1 MSPIQQMLLGVGA
14 VAKKTYMDDVFSTYL
29 TTGNATARSV
39 NTGVDMTEG
48 GLIWSKCRTDSHSH
62 FLFDTERGVN
72 KFLRADGHNAEY
84 EESGSLTAFNNNGFS
99 LGTWSGVNQNSADHA
114 HFSFRKAKGFFDI
127 VTYTGTGSDRT
138 IAHSL
143 GSVPGMILVKNLS
156 DSNENWV
163 VYHNHLNGGDNAEE
177 YFLQLN
183 SSLQRS
189 DSDIWGD
196 TTPTGSVFSV
206 GSNVKVNGNN
216 KNYVAYI
223 FAGGESTAGNA
234 RSGVFSGTNDR
245 LYMDGGSDFQFGTG
259 DFTIECWAK
268 PDTITQSGVFQ
279 LSAATGGL
287 STGGI
292 AAALGGDNKWKLGYG
307 NLTQLSGG
315 SATKGQWHHL
325 AYVRHSGVSKL
336 YINGTAEISVSD
348 TTNYT
353 YDNLVVGGY
362 YSTSYLFD
370 GCISNL
376 RVVKGTA
383 VYTSSFKPPTE
394 PLANITGTVLLSVG
408 VDSNIVDRTVSPTT
422 WNIEGN
428 PGIDS
433 TNSPFDDSA
442 GFVFG
447 ENGDQNVIKTGSY
460 VGTGGSG
467 VGPVINLGWEPQW
480 LLVKMSDSASGG
492 QWYITDTMR
501 GWGADNSDNGPATFS
516 ANSSGTEEDWGQYNY
531 DLWTVNPTGF
541 TVGPTDRY
549 NVNNTAD
556 KRFIWMAIRRPDGY
570 VGKPPELGSEVFS
583 MNSGANSG
591 APLFD
596 STHVVDYQFVRK
608 ITATWN
614 WETGARLLGPKQVYL
629 NKTNTE
635 TNIDPSGWKYDYM
648 NGWHSNASGISN
660 YMCWMWKR
668 GAGFD
673 VLTYEGLGFSG
684 QQVPHGLNAVPEM
697 MWVKRRDG
705 AARDWQIYH
714 KGLNGGT
721 NPEQY
726 KLLLNTNA
734 AEAASTTAWSSTA
747 PTSNAI
753 SLGHSSDVNGDGS
766 YYIAMLFSS
775 TDVSKVGY
783 YTGNG
788 SSTGP
793 VITTGFTPRFILF
806 KNASSGGNGWLVLD
820 TERGLGTSSQD
831 RIWLDWDEQE
841 NAGGSGSN
849 FVTTTSTSF
858 QPVQNN
864 TEINENGSTIL
875 YYAHA

>member
-39 NTGVDMTEG
+39 NTGIDMTEG

-279 LSAATGGL
+279 LSATTGGL

-292 AAALGGDNKWKLGYG
+292 AAALGGDNKWKLGYA

-336 YINGTAEISVSD
+336 YINGTEEISVSD

-353 YDNLVVGGY
+353 YDNFVVGGY

-394 PLANITGTVLLSVG
+394 PLANITGTVLLAVG
-408 VDSNIVDRTVSPTT
+408 VDSNIVDRTVSPTS

-433 TNSPFDDSA
+433 TNSPFDDPA

-447 ENGDQNVIKTGSY
+447 ENEDQNVIKTGSY
-460 VGTGGSG
+460 IGTGASG
-467 VGPVINLGWEPQW
+467 VAPVINLDWEPQW

-492 QWYITDTMR
+492 QWYIIDTMR

-531 DLWTVNPTGF
+531 DLWTVNSTGF
-541 TVGPTDRY
+541 TVGPTDKY
-549 NVNNTAD
+549 NVNNTTD
-556 KRFIWMAIRRPDGY
+556 KRYIWMAIRRSDGY
-570 VGKPPELGSEVFS
+570 VGKPVELGTDVFA
-583 MNSGANSG
+583 MDTGNNSSTIPAYDSG
-591 APLFD
+591 FIVDMAVHREPASTSNWLLSNRMTGYHYLVPNLTNAESDVADFVFD
-596 STHVVDYQFVRK
+596 SNTGWAKNYASSYQ
-608 ITATWN
+608 
-614 WETGARLLGPKQVYL
+614 
-629 NKTNTE
+629 
-635 TNIDPSGWKYDYM
+635 S
-648 NGWHSNASGISN
+648 
-660 YMCWMWKR
+660 WMWKR
-668 GAGFD
+668 HAGFD
-673 VLTYEGLGFSG
+673 VVAYGPGNEVEGRSI
-684 QQVPHGLNAVPEM
+684 PHSLNKIPEM
-697 MWVKRRDG
+697 IWIKNKDSTDHWI
-705 AARDWQIYH
+705 AYH

-721 NPEQY
+721 NPEQHY
-726 KLLLNTNA
+726 LWLETTNS
-734 AEAASTTAWSSTA
+734 EDSTQVYWNNIA
-747 PTSNAI
+747 PTSTHFTVGNGNA
-753 SLGHSSDVNGDGS
+753 VNQNNKN
-766 YYIAMLFSS
+766 YIAMLFASV
-775 TDVSKVGY
+775 DGISKVGY
-783 YTGNG
+783 YTG
-788 SSTGP
+788 TGNSGLT
-793 VITTGFTPRFILF
+793 ITTGFQPRFLMF
-806 KNASSGGNGWLVLD
+806 KSTTRASTDWVVFDTTRGLSSGNDPVLKLNSNGAQVTGYDLVD
-820 TERGLGTSSQD
+820 
-831 RIWLDWDEQE
+831 
-841 NAGGSGSN
+841 
-849 FVTTTSTSF
+849 VTSTGFVFGSVASYDF
-858 QPVQNN
+858 NSA
-864 TEINENGSTIL
+864 NEKYI